1 MDQITENQI
10 ANNGGEGLAQL
21 ANERQN
27 DAREARTPLRLVKM
41 KFDTNAKMVRTLTAA
56 VSKGIDKLILTPR
69 VDVAG
74 CGYVWLGIRKGRIE
88 LDGKLLLNRQIG
100 EYLLAYLQGT
110 ELPEITDFDSDRE
123 ICCQSD
129 WLEAIATKLEKLAT
143 TAEEEYTETE
153 ETGYLTQKYH
163 LPNGKVIMPSEEIA
177 DVTALLA

>member
-129 WLEAIATKLEKLAT
+129 WLERSRQNWRNSPQPPKRSTPRRKRRAT
-143 TAEEEYTETE
+143 
-153 ETGYLTQKYH
+153 
-163 LPNGKVIMPSEEIA
+163 
-177 DVTALLA
+177 

>member
-1 MDQITENQI
+1 MIQITENQI
-10 ANNGGEGLAQL
+10 TNNGGEGLAQL

-27 DAREARTPLRLVKM
+27 DARETRTPLRLVKM

-123 ICCQSD
+123 ICCQ
-129 WLEAIATKLEKLAT
+129 
-143 TAEEEYTETE
+143 
-153 ETGYLTQKYH
+153 
-163 LPNGKVIMPSEEIA
+163 A
-177 DVTALLA
+177 D

>member
-123 ICCQSD
+123 ICCQSGYS
-129 WLEAIATKLEKLAT
+129 
-143 TAEEEYTETE
+143 YT
-153 ETGYLTQKYH
+153 GDL
-163 LPNGKVIMPSEEIA
+163 SR
-177 DVTALLA
+177 